1 MGKRHNNL
9 FGRIATFEALR
20 KAALRALRSKRQK
33 PGAAAFA
40 AGLERELVRLQR
52 ELVVGRYRPGRYVTL
67 QLRDPKPRMVSAAPF
82 RDRVMHHALMDVV
95 GPIFEQGFI
104 ANSFANRI
112 GKGTHRGIEMY
123 ERYRDR
129 HAFVLRCDIFRFFPA
144 VDHTILKR
152 DFRRRIACA
161 ETLRLLDLI
170 VDGSNPQEAVNLH
183 FSGDDLFAPYDRRRG
198 LPIGNLTSQWFG
210 NIYLDRLDHFVTERL
225 GAPYVRYVDD
235 FALFADNADQ
245 LDDWRNKIAAFLE
258 GRRLRLHPRKTVI
271 LACDQPADFL
281 GYTLL
286 PDGKRRLPEASVR
299 RHRNRLRGMADGIA
313 AGALSPS
320 DAAPRIA
327 SWQAHASFAH
337 AARLQRAIRQSFV
350 SSLARKIEGR
360 GAR

>member
-1 MGKRHNNL
+1 MGKRHNDL
-9 FGRIATFEALR
+9 FGRIATFDALR
-20 KAALRALRSKRQK
+20 RAAQRALRSKRRK
-33 PGAAAFA
+33 PGAATFA

-52 ELVVGRYRPGRYVTL
+52 ELVEDRYRPGRYVTL
-67 QLRDPKPRMVSAAPF
+67 QLHDPKPRMVSAAPF
-82 RDRVMHHALMDVV
+82 RDRVLHHALMDVV

-144 VDHTILKR
+144 IDHAILKR

-161 ETLRLLDLI
+161 ETRRLLDLI

-183 FSGDDLFAPYDRRRG
+183 FPGDDLFAPFERRRG
-198 LPIGNLTSQWFG
+198 LPIGNLTSHWFG
-210 NIYLDRLDHFVTERL
+210 NIDLDRLDHFVTERL

-245 LDDWRNKIAAFLE
+245 LDDWRDKIAAFLE

-271 LACDQPADFL
+271 LACDRPADFL

-299 RHRNRLRGMADGIA
+299 RHRNRLRGMADRIA

-327 SWQAHASFAH
+327 SW
-337 AARLQRAIRQSFV
+337 
-350 SSLARKIEGR
+350 
-360 GAR
+360 